1 MELTAIQKAYKR
13 WAPHYDLSFG
23 LISDWGRSFVVSE
36 VNRKPGRVLEVGV
49 GTGLALPMYAPDMLV
64 TGIDISDNML
74 DIARKRA
81 LSERLRNIEMI
92 ANMDATQMS
101 FDDNSYDTAT
111 AMYIMSVA
119 PNPEAILNEMVRV
132 VKTGGDVYI
141 LNHFSSQ
148 NKFIRSVEGLTAP
161 ICRLLG
167 WHSVF
172 DMKRIMDAADETGQL
187 ELVEVK
193 AMRPLGMFTR
203 LHFKKK

>member
-1 MELTAIQKAYKR
+1 MELAAIQKAYSR

-64 TGIDISDNML
+64 TGIDISDTML

-81 LSERLRNIEMI
+81 EVERLRNVEMI
-92 ANMDATQMS
+92 ANMDATQMDFEDS
-101 FDDNSYDTAT
+101 SYDTAT

-119 PNPEAILNEMVRV
+119 PNPKVILNEMVRV
-132 VKTGGDVYI
+132 VKTGGDIYI
-141 LNHFSSQ
+141 LNHFSSE
-148 NKFIRSVEGLTAP
+148 NRIIRFLEHFTAP
-161 ICRLLG
+161 ICRLIG
-167 WHSVF
+167 WNSVF
-172 DMKRIMDAADETGQL
+172 DMNIILDAAKETDQL
-187 ELVEVK
+187 ELVEIK